1 MRLRMAQE
9 PPADYVAFVGRHL
22 EPLRREAARVV
33 GADADADRLYPDVLT
48 DVAYRWGWLDLRTHL
63 HRGRSDVADNYL
75 RGALV
80 RRCQRWRAE
89 DGAEPVM
96 IEVWSTYAPPPP
108 RVDAGPGPVARS
120 SAATRLAA
128 HLPTT
133 RRGEVGALAEAAI
146 AWCHAYEAHRRHRV
160 TALVA
165 ATVLFV
171 LWALHYLQ
179 STA

>member
-22 EPLRREAARVV
+22 EPLRRETARVV
-33 GADADADRLYPDVLT
+33 GADADADRLYPEVLT

-63 HRGRSDVADNYL
+63 RRGRTDAADDFL
-75 RGALV
+75 RDALV
-80 RRCQRWRAE
+80 RRCQRWRADE
-89 DGAEPVM
+89 DAEPVL
-96 IEVWSTYAPPPP
+96 IEVWSTCDPGPVGFDP
-108 RVDAGPGPVARS
+108 RPHPVARS

-133 RRGEVGALAEAAI
+133 RRVEVGALAEAAI
-146 AWCHAYEAHRRHRV
+146 AWCHAYEAHRRRRI

-171 LWALHYLQ
+171 LWAVHYLQ